1 MSRFTTDTVT
11 APLPGGCQCK
21 GTPHERD
28 EVYLLPTLT
37 YDGGAAADAAM
48 QRTLGSGDAGLVTR
62 EVVRAYLT
70 HQVAGWNLLTDD
82 GAPLPYDPALLLSDW
97 TAALAVGDV
106 ADDLYSEVLLAPLRE
121 AASTSSPGGPTA
133 ASTSARTRSASTP
146 RKR

>member
-1 MSRFTTDTVT
+1 MTRFGGGSVT
-11 APLPGGCQCK
+11 AHLPGPCGCP

-28 EVYLLPTLT
+28 EVYLLPVLSF
-37 YDGGAAADAAM
+37 DGGSAADAALKRM
-48 QRTLGSGDAGLVTR
+48 LGSGDTEAVTR

-70 HQVAGWNLLTDD
+70 HQVAGWNLTGPD

-97 TAALAVGDV
+97 TSALAVGEV
-106 ADDLYSEVLLAPLRE
+106 ADGLYSEVLLAPLVV

-133 ASTSARTRSASTP
+133 PSTSARTPAASTR